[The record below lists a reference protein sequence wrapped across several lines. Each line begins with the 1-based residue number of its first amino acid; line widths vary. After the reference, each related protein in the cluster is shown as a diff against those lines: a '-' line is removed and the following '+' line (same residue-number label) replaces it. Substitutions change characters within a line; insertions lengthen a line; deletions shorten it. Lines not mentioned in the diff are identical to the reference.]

1 MFVDI
6 FLFITPLLI
15 CECMFICVF
24 VCAYVHVN
32 HSSEYYTAVITL
44 QLVVIVIRIHVYTNT
59 IASFFKVKI
68 SDFQTRFH
76 DE

>member
-1 MFVDI
+1 MIAWLAVVLGINIALVMQEISLSFALLKLLPALLV
-6 FLFITPLLI
+6 LLI
-15 CECMFICVF
+15 PNTTSDHAI
-24 VCAYVHVN
+24 
-32 HSSEYYTAVITL
+32 I
-44 QLVVIVIRIHVYTNT
+44 YTNT